1 MRRLLLCLAACL
13 LLPFVTGCDVDVNV
27 TIEAQARLYYANG
40 DYVTTELV
48 TYGPFTHRDLNDSEL
63 RRLFADLTRKYD
75 QDFLNADLLL
85 HFTDNITGR
94 DLGTD
99 GYGVTYNSRTKDFDF
114 TELPAFAF

>member
-13 LLPFVTGCDVDVNV
+13 LLPFLTGCDVDVNV

-63 RRLFADLTRKYD
+63 RRLFADLITGYNA
-75 QDFLNADLLL
+75 DFLNADLLL
-85 HFTDNITGR
+85 HFQDNITGS

-99 GYGVTYNSRTKDFDF
+99 GYGVSFNSRTREFDF
-114 TELPAFAF
+114 TELPSFAF